1 MRNFMQSMKD
11 KIMVESFKLFLE
23 KGFESVSMSEIKKA
37 SGISVGTFY
46 YYFKSKEDLIN
57 TVMTNYI
64 FDYFQMALDNMN
76 DFEGST
82 REEIYYVTMQIIGYD
97 IYKKEWASFYRKLD
111 ISDYRR
117 IFLLYLEGVQKY
129 ELMSEKYE
137 EYTLKVIEYTKEI
150 VLKGQK
156 NNEIK
161 DGDALKLAK
170 FIQSTIHGTFF
181 LWIAAPE
188 IDLINLMEENLDY
201 LWRNIKK

>member
-1 MRNFMQSMKD
+1 MQSMKD

>member
-1 MRNFMQSMKD
+1 MQSMKD

-23 KGFESVSMSEIKKA
+23 KGFESVSMSEIKKS

-82 REEIYYVTMQIIGYD
+82 KEELYYVTMQIIGYD
-97 IYKKEWASFYRKLD
+97 IYKKEWAGFYRRLD

-156 NNEIK
+156 SNEIK

-181 LWIAAPE
+181 LWIAAPQL
-188 IDLINLMEENLDY
+188 DLINLMEENLECI
-201 LWRNIKK
+201 WRNIKK

>member
-1 MRNFMQSMKD
+1 MKD

-97 IYKKEWASFYRKLD
+97 IYKKEWANFYRKLD

-188 IDLINLMEENLDY
+188 IDLINLMKENLDY

>member
-1 MRNFMQSMKD
+1 MQSMKD

-97 IYKKEWASFYRKLD
+97 IYKKEWANFYRKLD

-188 IDLINLMEENLDY
+188 IDLINLMKENLDY